1 MASLTKGGNAP
12 LGSTSLQVTV
22 AWKDRNPNAEELDV
36 SCFLLT
42 DAKKVRS
49 DADMIFYGQRQAND
63 GSVQIK
69 DLATVDADGRKTVF
83 DMDLSKLAGDVT
95 SLAIVGTTASG
106 PVSSLERLKVVA
118 APDSGEAVEF
128 DIATGD
134 ASEAALILGELY
146 LRNGQWKFRAVAQ
159 GFNGGL
165 GPLATNY
172 GVVIDEPAA
181 PSPPPPPGPG
191 VPPPPPPT
199 NNPTP
204 EPPAPPSVNLS
215 KVTLTKDKPSVSLAK
230 KSEGF
235 GQIEINLNW
244 TQTGGQKK
252 GIFGL
257 KGKAIDLDL
266 GCFFEMSNGQVGAVQ
281 ALGNTFGS
289 YEQPPFIELAGDD
302 RTGAV
307 SGGEWMRINGSQWH
321 NLRRVLVYAFIY
333 EGVPNWA
340 SADGTI
346 TIYIPDSGPVEV
358 KLDEASNLGMC
369 AIAEIT
375 NDNGGIKFSRQVQYF
390 PAHPQMSEHYRY
402 PLQWRAGRK

>member
-1 MASLTKGGNAP
+1 MVNLTKGGNAP
-12 LGSTSLQVTV
+12 LSSNKVQVTV
-22 AWKDRNPNAEELDV
+22 AWQDRNPNAEELDV

-42 DAKKVRS
+42 DAKKVRG
-49 DADMIFYGQRQAND
+49 DDDMIFYGQRQSSD
-63 GSVQIK
+63 GSVRVK
-69 DLATVDADGRKTVF
+69 DLAASDGSGRKTSFVTEL
-83 DMDLSKLAGDVT
+83 DKLGRDIT
-95 SLAIVGTTASG
+95 SIAIVGTTAAG
-106 PVSSLERLKVVA
+106 PVSALERLSVTA
-118 APDSGEAVEF
+118 APDGGEPVVF
-128 DIATGD
+128 DVATAD
-134 ASEAALILGELY
+134 ATEAALILGELY

-165 GPLATNY
+165 APLATNY

-181 PSPPPPPGPG
+181 APAP
-191 VPPPPPPT
+191 
-199 NNPTP
+199 
-204 EPPAPPSVNLS
+204 PPAPTPPATPAPSVNLS

-230 KSEGF
+230 KSDGF

-281 ALGNTFGS
+281 ALGNTFGA
-289 YEQPPFIELAGDD
+289 YEQAPFIELAGDD

-340 SADGTI
+340 SADGVI

-358 KLDEASNLGMC
+358 PLNEASNLGMC

-375 NDNGGIKFSRQVQYF
+375 NDNGGIKFSREVKYF
-390 PAHPQMSEHYRY
+390 PAHPQMSEQYRY

>member
-1 MASLTKGGNAP
+1 MVNLTKGGNAP
-12 LGSTSLQVTV
+12 LSSNKVQVTV
-22 AWKDRNPNAEELDV
+22 AWQDRNPNAEELDV

-42 DAKKVRS
+42 DAKKVRG
-49 DADMIFYGQRQAND
+49 DDDMIFYGQRQSSD
-63 GSVQIK
+63 GSVRVK
-69 DLATVDADGRKTVF
+69 DLAASDGAGRKTSFVTEL
-83 DMDLSKLAGDVT
+83 DKLGSDVT
-95 SLAIVGTTASG
+95 SIAIVGTTAAG
-106 PVSSLERLKVVA
+106 PVSALERLSVTA
-118 APDSGEAVEF
+118 APDGGEPVVF
-128 DIATGD
+128 DVGTADAT
-134 ASEAALILGELY
+134 EAALILGELY

-165 GPLATNY
+165 APLATNY

-181 PSPPPPPGPG
+181 PPAA
-191 VPPPPPPT
+191 
-199 NNPTP
+199 PTP
-204 EPPAPPSVNLS
+204 PPAPTPPATPAPSVNLS

-230 KSEGF
+230 KSDGF

-244 TQTGGQKK
+244 TQTGGKKK

-281 ALGNTFGS
+281 ALGNTFGN
-289 YEQPPFIELAGDD
+289 YEQAPFIELAGDD

-307 SGGEWMRINGSQWH
+307 SGGEWMRINGSQWQ

-340 SADGTI
+340 SADGVI

-358 KLDEASNLGMC
+358 PLNEASNLGMC

-375 NDNGGIKFSRQVQYF
+375 NDNGGIKFSREVKYF
-390 PAHPQMSEHYRY
+390 PAHPQMSEQYRY

>member
-1 MASLTKGGNAP
+1 MANLTKGGNAP
-12 LGSTSLQVTV
+12 LASDNVQITV
-22 AWKDRNPNAEELDV
+22 AWKDPNPNAEELDV

-42 DAKKVRS
+42 DAKKVRN
-49 DADMIFYGQRQAND
+49 DDDMIFYGQRQTKD
-63 GSVQIK
+63 GAIRIK
-69 DLATVDADGRKTVF
+69 DLAITDTDGRKTTFVCE
-83 DMDLSKLAGDVT
+83 LGKLPPEIT
-95 SLAIVGTTASG
+95 SIAVVGTSASG
-106 PVSSLERLKVVA
+106 PVKALTALSAHVTADGAEPLVFDVPTA
-118 APDSGEAVEF
+118 EA
-128 DIATGD
+128 T
-134 ASEAALILGELY
+134 EAALILGEIY
-146 LRNGQWKFRAVAQ
+146 LRNGQWKFRAVGQ

-165 GPLATNY
+165 APLATHY

-181 PSPPPPPGPG
+181 SAPPPSPQPS
-191 VPPPPPPT
+191 
-199 NNPTP
+199 PTP
-204 EPPAPPSVNLS
+204 TPAPTVNLS

-230 KSEGF
+230 KTAGF

-289 YEQPPFIELAGDD
+289 YEHPPFIELAGDD

-321 NLRRVLVYAFIY
+321 QLRRVLVYAFIY

-340 SADGTI
+340 AADGVI

-358 KLDEASNLGMC
+358 RLDEASNLGMC
-369 AIAEIT
+369 AIAEIH
-375 NDNGGIKFSRQVQYF
+375 NDNGGIQFSREVRYF
-390 PAHPQMSEHYRY
+390 PAHPQMSEQYRY